1 MHYLIPE
8 NIHFVRRNFS
18 MNLLTIIWA
27 NPLKDRL
34 VSALSVRDLTSDVDA
49 RLHAANHVLVHV
61 DLQHRHQRSND
72 SHPWGFE
79 NDDDDDDDDSKTSF
93 SVQAVLSEIG
103 ADENVTKMMFLA
115 ICYSANV
122 GGTGTLIGE
131 DDGDGLMKVMM
142 RSW

>member
-8 NIHFVRRNFS
+8 NSHFVRLNFS
-18 MNLLTIIWA
+18 MNLLTIPWA

-34 VSALSVRDLTSDVDA
+34 VSALSVRDISSDVDA

-61 DLQHRHQRSND
+61 DLQHRHQRSHD
-72 SHPWGFE
+72 SHPWGYE
-79 NDDDDDDDDSKTSF
+79 NDDDDDDDSKTSF

-103 ADENVTKMMFLA
+103 ADDNVTKMMFLA

-131 DDGDGLMKVMM
+131 DGGDDLVKVTM

>member
-1 MHYLIPE
+1 
-8 NIHFVRRNFS
+8 
-18 MNLLTIIWA
+18 MNLLTIPWA

-34 VSALSVRDLTSDVDA
+34 VSALSVRDLSSDVDA

-61 DLQHRHQRSND
+61 DLQHCHQRSHD
-72 SHPWGFE
+72 SHPWGYE
-79 NDDDDDDDDSKTSF
+79 NYDDDDDDDGDTDDDDDDPETSF

>member
-8 NIHFVRRNFS
+8 KKSHFVRLNFW
-18 MNLLTIIWA
+18 MNLLTIPWA

-34 VSALSVRDLTSDVDA
+34 VSALSVRDLSSDVDA

-61 DLQHRHQRSND
+61 DLQHRHQRSHD
-72 SHPWGFE
+72 SHPWGYE
-79 NDDDDDDDDSKTSF
+79 NNDYDDDAKTGF

-131 DDGDGLMKVMM
+131 DDGDVLMKVTM

>member
-1 MHYLIPE
+1 
-8 NIHFVRRNFS
+8 
-18 MNLLTIIWA
+18 MNLLTIPWG

-34 VSALSVRDLTSDVDA
+34 VSALFVRDLTSDVDA

-61 DLQHRHQRSND
+61 DLQHRHQRSHD
-72 SHPWGFE
+72 SHPWGYE
-79 NDDDDDDDDSKTSF
+79 NDDDDDDDLKTSF
-93 SVQAVLSEIG
+93 SVRAVLSEIG

-142 RSW
+142 MSW

>member
-1 MHYLIPE
+1 
-8 NIHFVRRNFS
+8 
-18 MNLLTIIWA
+18 MNLLTIPWG

-34 VSALSVRDLTSDVDA
+34 VSALSVRDLSSDVDA

-61 DLQHRHQRSND
+61 DLQHRHQRSHD
-72 SHPWGFE
+72 SHPWGYE
-79 NDDDDDDDDSKTSF
+79 NDDDDDDDSETSF

>member
-1 MHYLIPE
+1 
-8 NIHFVRRNFS
+8 
-18 MNLLTIIWA
+18 MNLFTIPWA

-34 VSALSVRDLTSDVDA
+34 VSALSVRDISSDVDA

-61 DLQHRHQRSND
+61 DLQHRHQRSHD
-72 SHPWGFE
+72 SHPWGDVDE
-79 NDDDDDDDDSKTSF
+79 DDEEKKDNDDDDLKTSF

-131 DDGDGLMKVMM
+131 DGGDDLVKVTM

>member
-1 MHYLIPE
+1 MHYYIPG
-8 NIHFVRRNFS
+8 NSHFVHQNFS
-18 MNLLTIIWA
+18 MNLLTIPWA

-34 VSALSVRDLTSDVDA
+34 VSALSVRDLSSDVDA

-61 DLQHRHQRSND
+61 DLQHRHQRSHD
-72 SHPWGFE
+72 SHPWGYE
-79 NDDDDDDDDSKTSF
+79 NADDDSDDDPKTSF
-93 SVQAVLSEIG
+93 SLQAVLSEIG

-131 DDGDGLMKVMM
+131 DDADGLIMTMM
-142 RSW
+142 SSW

>member
-1 MHYLIPE
+1 
-8 NIHFVRRNFS
+8 
-18 MNLLTIIWA
+18 MNLFTIPWA

-34 VSALSVRDLTSDVDA
+34 VSALSVRDISSDVDA

-61 DLQHRHQRSND
+61 DLQHRHQRSHD
-72 SHPWGFE
+72 SHPWGYE
-79 NDDDDDDDDSKTSF
+79 NDDDDDDDLKTSF

-131 DDGDGLMKVMM
+131 DDGDDLAKVMM
-142 RSW
+142 WSW

>member
-1 MHYLIPE
+1 
-8 NIHFVRRNFS
+8 
-18 MNLLTIIWA
+18 MNLLTIPWG

-34 VSALSVRDLTSDVDA
+34 VSAFSVRDLSSDVDA

-61 DLQHRHQRSND
+61 DLQHRHQRSHD
-72 SHPWGFE
+72 SHPWGYE
-79 NDDDDDDDDSKTSF
+79 NDDDDDDDSKTSF

>member
-1 MHYLIPE
+1 
-8 NIHFVRRNFS
+8 
-18 MNLLTIIWA
+18 MNLLTIPWA

-34 VSALSVRDLTSDVDA
+34 VSALSVRDLSSDVDA

-61 DLQHRHQRSND
+61 DLQHRHQRSHD
-72 SHPWGFE
+72 SHPWGYE
-79 NDDDDDDDDSKTSF
+79 NYDDDDPETSF

-131 DDGDGLMKVMM
+131 DDADGLIMTMM
-142 RSW
+142 SSW

>member
-1 MHYLIPE
+1 
-8 NIHFVRRNFS
+8 
-18 MNLLTIIWA
+18 MNLLTIPWG

-34 VSALSVRDLTSDVDA
+34 VSALSVRDLSSDVDA

-72 SHPWGFE
+72 SYPWGFE
-79 NDDDDDDDDSKTSF
+79 NDDDDDPKTSV

-131 DDGDGLMKVMM
+131 DGGDDLVKVTM